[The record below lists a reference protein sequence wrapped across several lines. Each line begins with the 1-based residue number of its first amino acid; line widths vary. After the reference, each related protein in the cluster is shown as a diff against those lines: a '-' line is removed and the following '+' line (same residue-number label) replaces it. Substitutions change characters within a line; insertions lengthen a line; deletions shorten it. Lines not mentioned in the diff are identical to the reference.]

1 MSYKLFKTQV
11 MPFVRIQIFDL
22 RIFRFDGQQF
32 RSIGSSKYSHQ
43 AVYGMSNYL
52 GQALTTGCKD
62 TVTGK
67 HFLQFKEDCIV
78 CNIGHSDCEIDTVW
92 LEANCVDKQSVK
104 PQVY

>member
-62 TVTGK
+62 TSNGCGVKTE
-67 HFLQFKEDCIV
+67 LMDMETFKWTD
-78 CNIGHSDCEIDTVW
+78 GPDY
-92 LEANCVDKQSVK
+92 
-104 PQVY
+104 PFGR